1 LGTFLNSLILYA
13 GYDMPIGPLPQQVF
27 HVNKSILANQTPT
40 AEKSLIGC
48 RKSTK
53 KYSKFGE
60 SN

>member
-1 LGTFLNSLILYA
+1 
-13 GYDMPIGPLPQQVF
+13 MPIGPLPQQVF